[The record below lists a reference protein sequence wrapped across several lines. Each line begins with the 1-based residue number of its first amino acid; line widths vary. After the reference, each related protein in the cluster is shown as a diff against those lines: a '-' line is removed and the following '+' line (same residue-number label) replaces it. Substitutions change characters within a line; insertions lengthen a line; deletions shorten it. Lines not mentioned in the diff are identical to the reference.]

1 MMALF
6 KKLFAGV
13 GTALLATGIMT
24 GVAGTANA
32 SGCTPDKVFAVGGV
46 NDGGAGWASAR
57 GYHVVQ
63 YSGNLNAMEEGIVNL
78 KGAVDAFKRQ
88 CSGSRVVVTGYSQG
102 AAIAHVYLTRH
113 GHEIRSNAK
122 AVLFSDPK
130 RPGGEADGLF
140 VLGGVPIAGTDA
152 NYGGVNTVSICYL
165 DDIICNRSAPSGW
178 IGYIQGKHGNYHLD
192 ARAHLHL
199 SGEVLY
205 W

>member
-6 KKLFAGV
+6 KKLLAGV

-24 GVAGTANA
+24 GTSGAANA

-63 YSGNLNAMEEGIVNL
+63 YSGNLNAMEEGVGNL

-88 CSGSRVVVTGYSQG
+88 CPGSRVIIAGYSQG
-102 AAIAHVYLTRH
+102 AAISHEYLSRH
-113 GHEIRSNAK
+113 GGELGRGA
-122 AVLFSDPK
+122 AVLFADPK
-130 RPGGEADGLF
+130 RPGGQSDFLF
-140 VLGGVPIAGTDA
+140 QLGGVPIAGTNA
-152 NYGGVNTVSICYL
+152 NYGGVPTVQVCFL
-165 DDIICNRSAPSGW
+165 DDVICNSGAPSGW
-178 IGYIQGKHGNYHLD
+178 IGYINGLHGNYD
-192 ARAHLHL
+192 FNVWKYAGGN
-199 SGEVLY
+199 GEVLY